1 MSAATV
7 SADREAALARRLAEA
22 GVREADLDETFVRS
36 GGPGGQNVN
45 KTATCVVLLHRPTGI
60 QVKCQASRQQGLNR
74 FLARH
79 LLLAK
84 IENLRRQRAAQERA
98 EREKARRQ
106 KRGRSRAAKER
117 ILADKAHRAARKEA
131 RRPRRVEPE
140 S

>member
-1 MSAATV
+1 MSASIV
-7 SADREAALARRLAEA
+7 SADRQAALAQRLAEA

-36 GGPGGQNVN
+36 SGPGGQNVN

-84 IENLRRQRAAQERA
+84 IENLRRQKAAQQRA

-117 ILADKAHRAARKEA
+117 TLADKAHRAARKQA
-131 RRPRRVEPE
+131 RRPTRIEAE